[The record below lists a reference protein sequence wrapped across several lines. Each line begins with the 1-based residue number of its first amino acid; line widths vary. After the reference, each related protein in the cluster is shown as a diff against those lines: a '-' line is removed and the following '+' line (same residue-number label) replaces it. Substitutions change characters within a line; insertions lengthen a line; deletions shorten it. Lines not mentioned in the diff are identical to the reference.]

1 MNPPDLRP
9 WFQTLED
16 IPESLVW
23 SEFFGNTHPVE
34 VEVGTGRGLF
44 LVNAGTGRPD
54 TNFLGLE
61 LDYKEA
67 RYAAR
72 RMKKRE
78 LPNVRIVGGDARI
91 ALARMADRSVEAV
104 HVYFPDPW
112 WKRRHRRRRIFDAP
126 FVTEAARILD
136 TGGQLHAWTDVQEY
150 FGVMLET
157 VGENPSFSPQPTAP
171 ERAAAHD
178 LDYQTNFERK
188 KRQLGLPIYRALWTR
203 SEWQAT
209 APHGIIESA
218 ERKMPSDEMPV
229 AGS

>member
-9 WFQTLED
+9 WFQTLDD
-16 IPESLVW
+16 IPQTLVW
-23 SEFFGNTHPVE
+23 SEFFGNPQPVE

-44 LVNAGTGRPD
+44 LVNSGVGRPEA
-54 TNFLGLE
+54 NFLGLE

-67 RYAAR
+67 RYAAQ

-78 LPNVRIVGGDARI
+78 LPNVRIVGGDARV
-91 ALARMADRSVEAV
+91 ALARMTDRSVSAV

-112 WKRRHRRRRIFDAP
+112 WKRRHRRRRIFDAH
-126 FVTEAARILD
+126 FVGEAARILGS
-136 TGGQLHAWTDVQEY
+136 GGQLHAWTDVEEY

-157 VGENPSFSPQPTAP
+157 VAENPHFVPQPPAP

-203 SEWQAT
+203 LEWQA
-209 APHGIIESA
+209 AARPAIIELA
-218 ERKMPSDEMPV
+218 EREMLPEG
-229 AGS
+229 A